1 MGSREFLT
9 YRCGLRFIRILCDKI
24 HEIYPEIGSC
34 DKELK
39 VVWDNEKNVWEVNFE
54 KDGHR
59 IMHYLENE
67 DAAPC
72 MEGKQCIGLGIEFG
86 QFL

>member
-39 VVWDNEKNVWEVNFE
+39 VVWDNEK
-54 KDGHR
+54 
-59 IMHYLENE
+59 M
-67 DAAPC
+67 C
-72 MEGKQCIGLGIEFG
+72 GKSTLKRMDTG
-86 QFL
+86 

>member
-1 MGSREFLT
+1 MLNKTE
-9 YRCGLRFIRILCDKI
+9 LCNKI
-24 HEIYPEIGSC
+24 HEIYPEMGDC
-34 DKELK
+34 DKDLN
-39 VVWDNEKNVWEVNFE
+39 VLWDRERNVWEVNFTR
-54 KDGHR
+54 DGHR
-59 IMHYLENE
+59 IKHYLEDA

>member
-1 MGSREFLT
+1 MYDKTE
-9 YRCGLRFIRILCDKI
+9 LCNKI
-24 HEIYPEIGSC
+24 HEIYPEIGDC
-34 DKELK
+34 DKDLNVE
-39 VVWDNEKNVWEVNFE
+39 WNGAKNVWQVDFE
-54 KDGHR
+54 RDGHR
-59 IMHYLENE
+59 IMHYLEDE